1 MGKRASSRITKERTT
16 NLRAK
21 EIELYGERE
30 AELRTLIRL
39 GLVNDNRTLMGEE
52 REHVQTLLG
61 LLKPFAV
68 SNNQRTITEEYHLNN
83 LVYHVTYGLEDEPII
98 EEIHERTL
106 D

>member
-1 MGKRASSRITKERTT
+1 MGKRTSSRITKEIAAKLRTDAI
-16 NLRAK
+16 N
-21 EIELYGERE
+21 LYGERE
-30 AELRTLIRL
+30 AALRTLIKL
-39 GLVNDNRTLMGEE
+39 GIINNNRTLMGEE
-52 REHVQTLLG
+52 REHIQTLLC
-61 LLKPFAV
+61 LIKPFAI